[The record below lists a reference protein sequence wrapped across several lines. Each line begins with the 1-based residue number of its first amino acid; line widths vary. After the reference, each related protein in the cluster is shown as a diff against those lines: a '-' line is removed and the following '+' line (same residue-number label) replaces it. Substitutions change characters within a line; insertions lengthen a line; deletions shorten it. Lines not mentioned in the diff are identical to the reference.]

1 MPALSTLPL
10 FAVASLV
17 VLLIPGPSVLYIV
30 ARSSTQGTKA
40 GLVSVAGVHT
50 GSLVHVVAATVG
62 LSALVMASAVAF
74 TALKVVGGAY
84 LIYLGIRTI
93 LDRSEHVAGAMTIRP
108 LRRLFVDGF
117 IVDVLNP
124 KVALFFLA
132 FLPQFVDPTRGP
144 LWVQTLLLGL
154 MYVAIGVVTDG
165 GYAMVGAGLGRRV
178 RALVAH
184 RRRSRYVEGGL
195 LIGLGIVSL
204 AVPHR
209 TAD

>member
-10 FAVASLV
+10 FALASLV
-17 VLLIPGPSVLYIV
+17 VLLIPGPSILYIV
-30 ARSSTQGTKA
+30 ARSSTQGPRA
-40 GLVSVAGVHT
+40 GLVSVVGVHA

-74 TALKVVGGAY
+74 TGLKMVGGAY

-93 LDRSEHVAGAMTIRP
+93 LDRGEHVAGVVTPRS

-132 FLPQFVDPTRGP
+132 FLPQFVDPGRGP
-144 LWVQTLLLGL
+144 VWVQTLVLGL
-154 MYVAIGVVTDG
+154 LYVALGLVTDS
-165 GYAMVGAGLGRRV
+165 GYALVGAGIGRRV
-178 RALVAH
+178 QAHVAH

-195 LIGLGIVSL
+195 LIGLGVTSL
-204 AVPHR
+204 ALPHR
-209 TAD
+209 VAD